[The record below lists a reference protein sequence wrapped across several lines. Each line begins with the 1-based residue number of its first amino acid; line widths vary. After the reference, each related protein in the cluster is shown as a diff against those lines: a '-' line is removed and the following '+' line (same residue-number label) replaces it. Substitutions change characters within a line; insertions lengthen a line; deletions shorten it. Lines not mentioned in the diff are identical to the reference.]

1 MTSRTFFLR
10 SVLVAAPRFDQFVV
24 TQDRFRPLSSKLCTL
39 SLVVEN
45 RATHV
50 SNTKATTPTMKPNS
64 NYFMEN
70 MTSAGTQG
78 PKPCQTH
85 TTVATSVT
93 LVSTKMHNYYTT

>member
-64 NYFMEN
+64 KYSWK
-70 MTSAGTQG
+70 T
-78 PKPCQTH
+78 
-85 TTVATSVT
+85 
-93 LVSTKMHNYYTT
+93 